1 MMHECCILQ
10 NPLAADMRLY
20 VYYLVLYKD
29 DLVRECNSKKCLTIH
44 ADGNKM
50 REAGEGPDD
59 E

>member
-1 MMHECCILQ
+1 
-10 NPLAADMRLY
+10 MRLY

-29 DLVRECNSKKCLTIH
+29 VLVLECNSKKCLTIH

-50 REAGEGPDD
+50 REGGEGPDD